1 MRAVR
6 STGTSEALTVTRNV
20 MTVVMRDDA
29 ELFMDNDSFK
39 RWMTD
44 TGFSLAYEPAGT
56 SRTKALLGVAR

>member
-1 MRAVR
+1 
-6 STGTSEALTVTRNV
+6 

-44 TGFSLAYEPAGT
+44 TVFSLATSLQAHPERKPCSGSPGENAGT
-56 SRTKALLGVAR
+56 IGPQKPGDVR